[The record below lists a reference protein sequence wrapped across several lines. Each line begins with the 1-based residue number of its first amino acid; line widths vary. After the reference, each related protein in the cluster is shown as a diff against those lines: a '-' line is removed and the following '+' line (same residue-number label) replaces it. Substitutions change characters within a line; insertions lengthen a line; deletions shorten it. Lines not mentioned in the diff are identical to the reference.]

1 MAQEHSAD
9 SKIAWHIA
17 LAKISDALVLLR
29 AASDLIGDPAPAEAY
44 GFRVAMKDLEKAYLE
59 MAAL

>member
-1 MAQEHSAD
+1 MAQEHSAG
-9 SKIAWHIA
+9 SKIEWHVA

-29 AASDLIGDPAPAEAY
+29 AASDLIGDPAPAETH
-44 GFRVAMKDLEKAYLE
+44 GLRIAMADLEKAYLE